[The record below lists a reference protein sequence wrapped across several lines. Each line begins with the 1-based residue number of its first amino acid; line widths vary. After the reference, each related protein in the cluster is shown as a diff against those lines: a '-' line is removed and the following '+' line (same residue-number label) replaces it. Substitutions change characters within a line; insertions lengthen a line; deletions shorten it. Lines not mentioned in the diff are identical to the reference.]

1 MRANEKKIC
10 EIVKFS
16 NYFQLA
22 NVFPVLTERERERHI
37 MGPVICEYYGEIEE
51 YIM

>member
-22 NVFPVLTERERERHI
+22 NVFRAPTERERHI
-37 MGPVICEYYGEIEE
+37 MSPVMCEYYEEIEE